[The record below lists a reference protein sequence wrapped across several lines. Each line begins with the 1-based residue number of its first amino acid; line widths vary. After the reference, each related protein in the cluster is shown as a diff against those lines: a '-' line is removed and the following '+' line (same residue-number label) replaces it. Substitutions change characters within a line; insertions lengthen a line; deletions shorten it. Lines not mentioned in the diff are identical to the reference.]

1 MNAAASREERSA
13 NCSQVNSSAPSIT
26 ATLRDLIA
34 TARSREPRGAIGEL
48 FPGKLERAVDYRNF
62 TGPDRNCSSKS
73 LCEAKFIRH
82 Y

>member
-1 MNAAASREERSA
+1 MAVKRQKRNSTSRFKSYLYE
-13 NCSQVNSSAPSIT
+13 C
-26 ATLRDLIA
+26 
-34 TARSREPRGAIGEL
+34 SREPRGAIGEL